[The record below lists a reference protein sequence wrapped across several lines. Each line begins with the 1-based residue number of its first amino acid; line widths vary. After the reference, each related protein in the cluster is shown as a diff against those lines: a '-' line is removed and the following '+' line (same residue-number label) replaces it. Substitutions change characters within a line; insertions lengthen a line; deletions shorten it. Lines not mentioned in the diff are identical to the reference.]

1 VRVSGLPFT
10 RLERRALSRRI
21 RKAYETQ
28 FGQGQKGTGFV
39 RMASALAGK
48 RMNRAKAWSWV
59 VEFVLSPRP
68 RQESFYQSE
77 AWREA
82 RYKALR
88 HSDGRCQLCGR
99 SKRADGVILHVDHIK
114 PRSRFPELA
123 LDVANLQV
131 LCEDCNLGKGNSDT
145 VDWRGP
151 QCQ

>member
-1 VRVSGLPFT
+1 MG
-10 RLERRALSRRI
+10 ANRI
-21 RKAYETQ
+21 
-28 FGQGQKGTGFV
+28 G
-39 RMASALAGK
+39 M
-48 RMNRAKAWSWV
+48 
-59 VEFVLSPRP
+59 
-68 RQESFYQSE
+68 
-77 AWREA
+77 A